1 MRIFFLFNL
10 LILFTNLIF
19 SQDLEIDRSIGM
31 TDSPTYILD
40 DLKDFLLV
48 DEIEKI
54 ENLMVSKESI
64 TFQDIFKITGNEIVS
79 KIIESRYLQRKRILD
94 FDTGILFDSLFSTE
108 NKSFLNS
115 TIYLK
120 NFKSFFLFEKDAEER
135 SYIDNYKFGL
145 HYKNLI
151 AGNYRIKTG
160 RNIFSNWNIFDDVLS
175 KTFFSNR
182 VELDPSYNEYPS
194 YFGILYFLFFNNLIF
209 IPFVSNVY
217 YDCILDSTENVS
229 SVLTYNIHD
238 DSLSISR
245 KDNLRETGIGFVL
258 NSKNEIFNFAS
269 FLSDYSKNFNFL
281 DYDKNMVFSFFG
293 KTDNLSY
300 DFGISL
306 PNRGYVVSS
315 SFKKSDEEISLTA
328 GLTFNNN
335 FINFHSGYIEEKH
348 FYGFFINSNFKKL
361 KVENNFRF
369 FNDGEQKTED
379 DIIFKLSKCFKTTLT
394 FYLPDY
400 NRNSIKQEFYKN
412 LYYPFSIK
420 FTFYLNYNT
429 SNYQKIDFYFNGS
442 KLDFNTYIY
451 LFNVVE
457 TDRIWLYEYSF
468 FNTYPIKFY
477 QNQKGLVYGVNFS
490 IKKNIET
497 SFGVVKNYKDLF
509 SFYLSLKTLF

>member
-1 MRIFFLFNL
+1 MRIFFLFSI
-10 LILFTNLIF
+10 LILFTSLIF
-19 SQDLEIDRSIGM
+19 SQDLEIDRSMSI
-31 TDSPTYILD
+31 TDSLTYILD
-40 DLKDFLLV
+40 DLKDFLLF
-48 DEIEKI
+48 DEMEKI
-54 ENLMVSKESI
+54 ENLMFSKEPI

-79 KIIESRYLQRKRILD
+79 KIIETRYLQRKKLFD
-94 FDTGILFDSLFSTE
+94 FNTGILLDSLFSSE

-115 TIYLK
+115 TLYFR
-120 NFKSFFLFEKDAEER
+120 NFKSFFLIEKDVDER
-135 SYIDNYKFGL
+135 SYIDNYKFGF
-145 HYKNLI
+145 HYQNLI
-151 AGNYRIKTG
+151 VGNYRIKTG
-160 RNIFSNWNIFDDVLS
+160 RNIFSNWNIFGDALS

-182 VELDPSYNEYPS
+182 IELDLSYNEYPS

-209 IPFVSNVY
+209 VPFVSNIY
-217 YDCILDSTENVS
+217 YDCILDSTQNVS
-229 SVLTYNIHD
+229 SILTYNIHD

-245 KDNLRETGIGFVL
+245 KDNLRESGIGFIL

-281 DYDKNMVFSFFG
+281 DYDKNIIFSFFG
-293 KTDNLSY
+293 KTDNISY

-315 SFKKSDEEISLTA
+315 YFKKSDEEISVSA

-335 FINFHSGYIEEKH
+335 FINFHSGYIEKKH
-348 FYGFFINSNFKKL
+348 FYGFFVNSNFKKL
-361 KVENNFRF
+361 KIENNFQF
-369 FNDGEQKTED
+369 FNDGDRKTED
-379 DIIFKLSKCFKTTLT
+379 DIIFKLSKYFKTTLT

-400 NRNSIKQEFYKN
+400 NKNSIKQEFYKS
-412 LYYPFSIK
+412 LYHTFSIK

-429 SNYQKIDFYFNGS
+429 SNYQKIDFYINTP

-457 TDRIWLYEYSF
+457 QDRIWLYEYSF

-490 IKKNIET
+490 IKKNIKT
-497 SFGVVKNYKDLF
+497 DFGIIKNYKDLF
-509 SFYLSLKTLF
+509 SFYLSLKISF